1 MRLTHGLASAAAEA
15 WAVLLR
21 SSASEFRTAPA
32 VVALSPAATPGLQY
46 SAACDLHS
54 AATALAAAHDR
65 QPRTN
70 PTRPPPERPVPKA
83 VVSRLSLY
91 LRELQHLVRDG
102 HETTS
107 STQLGR
113 LLGFTDAQVRKDL
126 AYFGQF
132 GYPGIGYR
140 CSELIDA
147 IKGILGTNQ
156 PWPLAIVGLGNL
168 GRALMGYR
176 GFQQQG
182 FQHRRRLRRRSRQ
195 GRQVGR
201 RHSDSPPRRRAA
213 QSPGEHNIRL
223 AIIAVPGAAAQ
234 KVADALVA
242 AGIDGILN
250 FAPVTLNLPKHVQ
263 TVGVDLAIEL
273 EQLSFAVVNQLPRE

>member
-1 MRLTHGLASAAAEA
+1 MSDSKDKLDES
-15 WAVLLR
+15 
-21 SSASEFRTAPA
+21 
-32 VVALSPAATPGLQY
+32 TPESQ
-46 SAACDLHS
+46 
-54 AATALAAAHDR
+54 
-65 QPRTN
+65 
-70 PTRPPPERPVPKA
+70 VPKA

-102 HETTS
+102 YETTS
-107 STQLGR
+107 STQLGK

-140 CSELIDA
+140 CGELMKA

-156 PWPLAIVGLGNL
+156 PWPMAIVGLGNL

-182 FQHRRRLRRRSRQ
+182 FQIVAAFDVDPAKVGKFVESIPVHHLDDLSRI
-195 GRQVGR
+195 V
-201 RHSDSPPRRRAA
+201 A
-213 QSPGEHNIRL
+213 EHHIRL
-223 AIIAVPGAAAQ
+223 AIVAVPAASAQ
-234 KVADALVA
+234 KVADALVT
-242 AGIDGILN
+242 AGIEGILN
-250 FAPVTLNLPKHVQ
+250 FAPVTLILPKQVR

-273 EQLSFAVVNQLPRE
+273 